1 MLSGIKS
8 RLYLERRRLA
18 FVAGLA
24 FLAGFFMYLR
34 SDLHISGV
42 HIAWVTGGIYAGV
55 VGGCAVVVCL
65 FLPSMRFMIEAVAV
79 SRLILS
85 LAILA
90 VPGVGT
96 LVLSDPL
103 VTASV
108 IVLGGM
114 ALSRAMH
121 GRILKDRPSGWRA
134 RLVPATGM
142 ARVPVRIDARPWQAS
157 YVGWMDDM
165 RPVYA

>member
-1 MLSGIKS
+1 MLLGLVS
-8 RLYLERRRLA
+8 RVYRDRRRLI
-18 FVAGLA
+18 FVVALA

-34 SDLHISGV
+34 ADLYLGAW
-42 HIAWVTGGIYAGV
+42 HIAWVTGAIYALV
-55 VGGCAVVVCL
+55 VGLVALVVCL
-65 FLPSMRFMIEAVAV
+65 ALPRMRFMIEAVAV

-90 VPGVGT
+90 MPGIGP

-114 ALSRAMH
+114 AVSRAMH
-121 GRILKDRPSGWRA
+121 GRILKDRPQGWRA
-134 RLVPATGM
+134 RLLPTGGF
-142 ARVPVRIDARPWQAS
+142 ARVPVRIEARPWQQS
-157 YVGWMDDM
+157 YVGWMDDT
-165 RPVYA
+165 RPVIA

>member
-1 MLSGIKS
+1 MLLGVKT
-8 RLYLERRRLA
+8 RLFQERRRLG
-18 FVAGLA
+18 FVIGLA
-24 FLAGFFMYLR
+24 FFSGFFMYLR
-34 SDLHISGV
+34 SELQVFGLPV
-42 HIAWVTGGIYAGV
+42 ALVTGGIYAAV
-55 VGGCAVVVCL
+55 VGACALFVCL

-90 VPGVGT
+90 MPGIGP

-114 ALSRAMH
+114 AVSRAMH
-121 GRILKDRPSGWRA
+121 GRILKERPQGWRA
-134 RLVPATGM
+134 RLLPAGGF
-142 ARVPVRIDARPWQAS
+142 ARVPVRIEARPWQQS
-157 YVGWMDDM
+157 YVGWMDDT
-165 RPVYA
+165 RPVVA